1 MAGSKEDGRVVCEPR
16 EDSRSFVYVHVLP
29 PPPPAPSSPPLPFPS
44 RNCGGGGGGGLTV
57 GDGALLLIFFSIDLG
72 SECLY
77 TDSLTLEQTS
87 QIHTRTHL
95 LVHIYIYEHA
105 YITRHC
111 LTHEQFKLFGMM
123 IIYEPMAFFNYAET
137 QCTRFISSQGAVVSD
152 SDGVKLTSSRSN
164 NDVTRWETSRY

>member
-29 PPPPAPSSPPLPFPS
+29 PSPLLLLHHLRPFPS
-44 RNCGGGGGGGLTV
+44 LPATVVGGGGGGLTV

-95 LVHIYIYEHA
+95 LVHIYMNM
-105 YITRHC
+105 
-111 LTHEQFKLFGMM
+111 LT
-123 IIYEPMAFFNYAET
+123 
-137 QCTRFISSQGAVVSD
+137 
-152 SDGVKLTSSRSN
+152 
-164 NDVTRWETSRY
+164 